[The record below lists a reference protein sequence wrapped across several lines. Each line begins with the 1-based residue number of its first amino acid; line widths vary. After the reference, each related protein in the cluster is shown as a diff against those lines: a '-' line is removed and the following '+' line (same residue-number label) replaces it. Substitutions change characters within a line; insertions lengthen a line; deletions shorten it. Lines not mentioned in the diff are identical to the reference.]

1 MKARVWVGFLAL
13 CLVAGSAWLY
23 DLFAPG
29 VLTGLPRTALHNGV
43 VAFAC
48 LAWAIWHRES
58 TLAPRVWVK
67 LAAGGVFLFGLPEIV
82 LAGASPHV
90 TQSTEVLVFM
100 LVPVVVVF
108 WVGQQSASFGE
119 DGGSLR
125 GLVPALSGLGG
136 AALILPFS
144 LPSSWMGRLWLA
156 ALVVSAIAAGV
167 AAVAMHR
174 LLAKISLARAG
185 SVVFGVSSLLTAS
198 FAAIDWRGLPAFS
211 SSGLACEVLRLLL
224 IDGPILLLGLRLL
237 REMRPVAFSSRLLL
251 VPAVTLIEGIVAE
264 RPNVGWYGWLGLA
277 LTVGSGW
284 FLLRWSTEDS
294 ATVPDAVQR

>member
-1 MKARVWVGFLAL
+1 MKGKVGVGFVAL
-13 CLVAGSAWLY
+13 CLWAGSAWLY
-23 DLFAPG
+23 DLISPG
-29 VLTGLPRTALHNGV
+29 VLTGLPRTALHNGL
-43 VAFAC
+43 VALGCFG
-48 LAWAIWHRES
+48 WAVWHRDRS
-58 TLAPRVWVK
+58 PAPRAVAK
-67 LAAGGVFLFGLPEIV
+67 LAAGAVFMFALPEIV
-82 LAGASPHV
+82 LAGASAHV

-100 LVPVVVVF
+100 LVPAVVVF
-108 WVGQQSASFGE
+108 WLGQQSAAFGA

-198 FAAIDWRGLPAFS
+198 FAAIDWHGLPAFS

-224 IDGPILLLGLRLL
+224 IDGPILLLGLWLL
-237 REMRPVAFSSRLLL
+237 REMRPVAFSARLLL
-251 VPAVTLIEGIVAE
+251 VPAVTLLEGVVAE
-264 RPNVGWYGWLGLA
+264 RPEVGWYGWLGLL
-277 LTVGSGW
+277 LTVGSAVV
-284 FLLRWSTEDS
+284 LLASGGETRNADGL
-294 ATVPDAVQR
+294 